1 MRLPTAMRRSS
12 RQGTMHFLRKQLE
25 LPNKHD
31 RMFVE
36 LRELLRSGAI
46 RRHHRMKRIERDP

>member
-1 MRLPTAMRRSS
+1 
-12 RQGTMHFLRKQLE
+12 MHFLRKQLE

-31 RMFVE
+31 RMMFIE
-36 LRELLRSGAI
+36 LREVLRSGAI